1 MSIDR
6 ANKPWIGDRRF
17 TATRRLLHGRIELF
31 DSLMMILHLALLA
44 AASPAAAAVVLDV
57 SPGTDILHSVLD
69 ARRAQTS
76 AELAEPLTL
85 RLASGIHR
93 LTRPLEI
100 TPDHG
105 LLHFEGQG
113 DATISGGVPVTGWVK
128 AGGSRWKAPI
138 PIGFNSTGIGARMQ
152 MWRGDT
158 RLTLARSPVLTYV
171 HANASAIIFK
181 GTDIAPTYHVGP
193 IRGLL

>member
-1 MSIDR
+1 
-6 ANKPWIGDRRF
+6 
-17 TATRRLLHGRIELF
+17 
-31 DSLMMILHLALLA
+31 MMILHLALLA
-44 AASPAAAAVVLDV
+44 AASPATAAVVLDV

-113 DATISGGVPVTGWVK
+113 ECHNLVTKHDKPCRDCIQRGETRGVEGK
-128 AGGSRWKAPI
+128 RYASR
-138 PIGFNSTGIGARMQ
+138 
-152 MWRGDT
+152 
-158 RLTLARSPVLTYV
+158 
-171 HANASAIIFK
+171 
-181 GTDIAPTYHVGP
+181 
-193 IRGLL
+193 